1 MPLACPV
8 HVPFSNA
15 YHEADHAQSVT
26 HWDARENH
34 FLRGLVGHPLHDLHG
49 SMRLLAEGFP
59 RSTEMEGQVGEG
71 RGATSAVWTLRL
83 HGPMDP
89 TLCGCAV
96 RAALT
101 IQLLFFPEA
110 DEAAQSSAQESSS
123 SADKLDG

>member
-1 MPLACPV
+1 
-8 HVPFSNA
+8 
-15 YHEADHAQSVT
+15 
-26 HWDARENH
+26 
-34 FLRGLVGHPLHDLHG
+34 
-49 SMRLLAEGFP
+49 
-59 RSTEMEGQVGEG
+59 
-71 RGATSAVWTLRL
+71 
-83 HGPMDP
+83 MDP